1 MLGEVV
7 TVGAV
12 AIQKMED
19 KTHSM
24 VSLVVVIIV
33 ENYQKKETLG
43 DKLREPTGIKNQV
56 IQTGTLNLVAP
67 KVIGEDLKVMKEG
80 VDTLNLNLAIQVET
94 TLMEEDRPK
103 LTLNLQMLPQ
113 INILQHKPKT
123 QNAHFT

>member
-1 MLGEVV
+1 
-7 TVGAV
+7 
-12 AIQKMED
+12 
-19 KTHSM
+19 
-24 VSLVVVIIV
+24 
-33 ENYQKKETLG
+33 LG

-56 IQTGTLNLVAP
+56 IQTGTLNLVVP